1 MALALHGKFGC
12 TCTGEMEMIDG
23 ADGPPGHAWARQAA
37 VSLTSAS
44 PVLGRGVPVCVR
56 ETVPIRR
63 AAACHDA
70 DEGCI
75 SGGKEKQKGAERVGG
90 GL

>member
-1 MALALHGKFGC
+1 M
-12 TCTGEMEMIDG
+12 
-23 ADGPPGHAWARQAA
+23 
-37 VSLTSAS
+37 SLTSAS
-44 PVLGRGVPVCVR
+44 PVLGRGGPVCVR

-70 DEGCI
+70 AEGCI